1 MIEIISG
8 QTEVSEVIEISD
20 QTEDASSKK
29 RGRKAVNLNYFDV
42 REEIGFSIGGVR
54 REGL

>member
-8 QTEVSEVIEISD
+8 QTEVSEVIEVSD

-29 RGRKAVNLNYFDV
+29 RGRKAVNLKYFDV
-42 REEIGFSIGGVR
+42 R
-54 REGL
+54 